1 MLIYLYTFTVISDEE
16 KALKKRWEEE
26 FARTGDYARR
36 GKGKPKMTTT
46 RQAITEGKT
55 LRRLRDLLSKKSI
68 KQKVYED
75 TAKERSFKDNS
86 VFTEIL
92 GEEWD
97 LMMRVA
103 VDPAHEFH
111 NLVKDILSLIV
122 NKGSMALKAKDLEK
136 EQKVGRFKDITASS
150 VPWHASTESLKQLE
164 VILTSADYKLRC
176 PAAWPTTM
184 HYFGVDLKLGK
195 GTHMYI
201 HTS

>member
-1 MLIYLYTFTVISDEE
+1 MLLIYLYTFTVISAEE
-16 KALKKRWEEE
+16 KALKKKWEEE
-26 FARTGDYARR
+26 FARTGDYLRR
-36 GKGKPKMTTT
+36 GKGNPKMTTT
-46 RQAITEGKT
+46 RQAITEGTT
-55 LRRLRDLLSKKSI
+55 LRRLRDMLLKKSI
-68 KQKVYED
+68 TQKAYD
-75 TAKERSFKDNS
+75 DAAKERSFKDNS

-97 LMMRVA
+97 LIMRVA

-122 NKGSMALKAKDLEK
+122 NKGSMALKAKDLK
-136 EQKVGRFKDITASS
+136 NEQKVGRFQDITASS

-164 VILTSADYKLRC
+164 DLLTGADYKLRC

-184 HYFGVDLKLGK
+184 HYFGVDLKQGK
-195 GTHMYI
+195 GTHI